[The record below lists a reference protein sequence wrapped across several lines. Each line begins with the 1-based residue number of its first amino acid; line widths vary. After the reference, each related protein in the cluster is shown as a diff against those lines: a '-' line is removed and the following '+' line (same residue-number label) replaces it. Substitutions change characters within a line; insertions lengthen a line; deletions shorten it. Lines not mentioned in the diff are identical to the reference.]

1 MNRLPLRFSAHIKN
15 LQADQRGEAAV
26 SFALILPVLLL
37 LSCGIMEFAVAMMD
51 RQQASESLRLFS
63 RAVAISITTD
73 DLAGIDQDGP
83 TSCTYAD
90 ANVTCSNGTSISNW
104 EKLREGFQRAQEVFP
119 RLEAGNIVLVFE
131 PTDLAP
137 DDADLGTM
145 ALVTVQFEDLDY
157 EAKVLPLYDE
167 VIETILFPTISN
179 SLVVGG

>member
-1 MNRLPLRFSAHIKN
+1 MNRLPLRFKAQIQRLWK
-15 LQADQRGEAAV
+15 DQQGEAAV
-26 SFALILPVLLL
+26 SFALVLPVLLL
-37 LSCGIMEFAVAMMD
+37 LSCGILEFAVAMMD

-73 DLAGIDQDGP
+73 DLSGIDQDGP

-90 ANVTCSNGTSISNW
+90 ANVTCSNGTSISSW
-104 EKLREGFQRAQEVFP
+104 EKLREGFQRAQ
-119 RLEAGNIVLVFE
+119 EAGNIVLVFE

-137 DDADLGTM
+137 ADADLGTM